1 MVSRRRVVERYKRF
15 RLTILTAVVLV
26 VSLLAYPVIPASQG
40 IDPDDFRR
48 RDVDVPSAR
57 VEVHFENPVAMSM
70 FDGDKAEEFV
80 NERFKTEITVDERG
94 LSSYDEFAALDKQED
109 TVYVLYTNWKVT
121 SWKDGHQ
128 YAGLAVPDFDVF
140 FVAGHA
146 AFKMVDGQY
155 LVFAH
160 ELGHLLE
167 GPAHSP
173 YQGNLMSQPIDGD
186 QLCKCDGD
194 PYAKWAR

>member
-1 MVSRRRVVERYKRF
+1 MNRGRLVERYKRF
-15 RLTILTAVVLV
+15 RITIMTVVVLV

-48 RDVDVPSAR
+48 RDVEVQTAR

-70 FDGDKAEEFV
+70 FDGGKAE
-80 NERFKTEITVDERG
+80 RFINSRFDTEITVDKRG
-94 LSSYDEFAALDKQED
+94 LSGYDEFAAMDKRGD
-109 TVYVLYTNWKVT
+109 TVYALYTNWKVT
-121 SWKDGHQ
+121 SWRDGHQ
-128 YAGLAVPDFDVF
+128 YSGLAVPAFDVF

-160 ELGHLLE
+160 EIGHLLE
-167 GPAHSP
+167 GPEHSP
-173 YQGNLMSQPIDGD
+173 YEGNLMSQPIGGD
-186 QLCKCDGD
+186 QLCDCEGD

>member
-1 MVSRRRVVERYKRF
+1 MVSRGRVVERYKRF
-15 RLTILTAVVLV
+15 RFTILTAVVLI

-40 IDPDDFRR
+40 IDPDDFHR
-48 RDVDVPSAR
+48 RDVDVQTAR

-70 FDGDKAEEFV
+70 FDGDKAEKFV
-80 NERFKTEITVDERG
+80 NSRFKTDITVDERG
-94 LSSYDEFAALDKQED
+94 MSSYDDFAAIDKRGD
-109 TVYVLYTNWKVT
+109 TVYALYTNWKVT

-167 GPAHSP
+167 GPQHSP
-173 YQGNLMSQPIDGD
+173 YDGNLMSQPIDGD